1 MEEEGTV
8 VACRQVS
15 VTRGR
20 KKGSQR
26 QVVPKHRCAAP
37 RGSVRNVKSRTA
49 FGRGRVPPE
58 ESSSVLGF
66 IRRSTHSERGREG
79 GRAAYNAAVSVNHL
93 VYKGH

>member
-15 VTRGR
+15 VTRGGKAPESPDR
-20 KKGSQR
+20 LSQNTG
-26 QVVPKHRCAAP
+26 AL
-37 RGSVRNVKSRTA
+37 RGSVPNMESRTA
-49 FGRGRVPPE
+49 FGRGADRR

-66 IRRSTHSERGREG
+66 IRRSTHSERGR
-79 GRAAYNAAVSVNHL
+79 AAYNAAVSVNHL